1 MIKDN
6 KSFSLTKVQED
17 FIYRISLINKIKIED
32 IITKENL
39 NSLSHKKTKSLRK
52 NKIYK

>member
-6 KSFSLTKVQED
+6 KAFSLTKVQED
-17 FIYRISLINKIKIED
+17 FRCGRSLINKIKFED

-39 NSLSHKKTKSLRK
+39 NSLSHKKPKSLRK